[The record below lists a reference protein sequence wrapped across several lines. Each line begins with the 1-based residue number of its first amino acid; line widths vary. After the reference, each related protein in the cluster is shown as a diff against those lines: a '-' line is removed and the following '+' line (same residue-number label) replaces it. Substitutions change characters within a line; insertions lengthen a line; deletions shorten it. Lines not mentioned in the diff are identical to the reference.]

1 MTNLNSILDKNREIS
16 LSTTAKEEIKD
27 EKNINAIRQQWGQQA
42 TEFKEVV
49 VDQKFQNDSKKL
61 IDQAK

>member
-27 EKNINAIRQQWGQQA
+27 EKNINAIRQQWGQKA